1 MVQSVHVTV
10 QMATAE
16 VPVEVSA
23 PHGVQQMTHYLYVKW
38 SCGLLQ
44 YLMQLCTRIIFSMAN
59 LQHLLCDKCSFTI
72 IVDFCVNVNQ
82 CNELL
87 SSNITK

>member
-10 QMATAE
+10 QMATME

-23 PHGVQQMTHYLYVKW
+23 PHGVQQMTHYLCVKW

-44 YLMQLCTRIIFSMAN
+44 YLMQLCSYKNSILN
-59 LQHLLCDKCSFTI
+59 G
-72 IVDFCVNVNQ
+72 
-82 CNELL
+82 
-87 SSNITK
+87 